1 MWDVSELSAGSSA
14 WTCSGSRSRGECDGV
29 EGVTPVDE
37 IDVRR
42 DAVPE

>member
-1 MWDVSELSAGSSA
+1 MWDVSGPSAGGPA
-14 WTCSGSRSRGECDGV
+14 CSCGGSRSRGECDGV

-37 IDVRR
+37 TVTWR

>member
-1 MWDVSELSAGSSA
+1 MSEPSAGGS
-14 WTCSGSRSRGECDGV
+14 TCTCVGSRSRVECDGV

-37 IDVRR
+37 TDMRR

>member
-1 MWDVSELSAGSSA
+1 MSAGSA
-14 WTCSGSRSRGECDGV
+14 GLATWTCSGSRSRGECDGV

-37 IDVRR
+37 TAVRR

>member
-1 MWDVSELSAGSSA
+1 MGLPACRRVRVVV
-14 WTCSGSRSRGECDGV
+14 SRSRGECDGV

-37 IDVRR
+37 TAAWR